1 MKFLDFMLSKLTD
14 RYNKSTASNIGK
26 LFRIV
31 SDELEDIK
39 VTINMIERYRDIDGA
54 NGFTLDRIG
63 RNVLQSREQM
73 NDEDYRQMIKTKIR
87 ANLSPGDIE
96 TIVELASVFVGEHF
110 VGVQE
115 MWMVTDHPA
124 AGEDAAVLIRI
135 NKYDELKR
143 IPYAAMKR
151 VAAGGVR
158 VYFQVIDS
166 AEEISGWEEELS
178 LVSYACPVPSEEL
191 YPSEDLYPC

>member
-1 MKFLDFMLSKLTD
+1 MLNKLTD
-14 RYNKSTASNIGK
+14 NYNKSPFGLIGK
-26 LFRIV
+26 LFRV
-31 SDELEDIK
+31 VADELEGIK
-39 VTINMIERYRDIDGA
+39 ITLETIERYRDIDQAEGY
-54 NGFTLDRIG
+54 TLDRIG
-63 RNVLQSREQM
+63 RNVLQARDQM
-73 NDEDYRQMIKTKIR
+73 SDDEFRQMIKTKIR

-110 VGVQE
+110 AGVQE

-135 NKYDELKR
+135 NKYDDLKR

-166 AEEISGWEEELS
+166 VEELSGWEEELS

-191 YPSEDLYPC
+191 YPFEDLYPC